1 MNTIADKMAS
11 QWTGIEDAMKFANS
25 HPALRPRVESAVDS
39 YFDLIDEI
47 ADALERNRMSGN
59 GKIWTI

>member
-11 QWTGIEDAMKFANS
+11 QWTEIEHAMKFANT
-25 HPALRPRVESAVDS
+25 HPALRPRVELSVDS
-39 YFDLIDEI
+39 YFDLIDQI
-47 ADALERNRMSGN
+47 AAALEGNRRSGN

>member
-11 QWTGIEDAMKFANS
+11 QWTGIEHAMKFANS
-25 HPALRPRVESAVDS
+25 HPALRRRVESAVDS

-47 ADALERNRMSGN
+47 AATLERNPMSGN
-59 GKIWTI
+59 GQIWSI